1 MVSNLINDVNA
12 IVHAL
17 LSLIS
22 LVLLSHLSLPSH
34 RSTPSHRSPPVHKYL
49 DSDNSGTHDD
59 CVTNNI
65 DTFQALVDFLKQN
78 GNRQALLSESGG
90 GNTDSCKQL

>member
-1 MVSNLINDVNA
+1 MVSNLINNVNA
-12 IVHAL
+12 IVHGL
-17 LSLIS
+17 LSLIALVSPFSPVSS
-22 LVLLSHLSLPSH
+22 LFPVSPS
-34 RSTPSHRSPPVHKYL
+34 SPSVHKYL

>member
-1 MVSNLINDVNA
+1 MVSNLINNVNA
-12 IVHAL
+12 IFHGLPFPLVHGL
-17 LSLIS
+17 LSY
-22 LVLLSHLSLPSH
+22 LP
-34 RSTPSHRSPPVHKYL
+34 PPVHKYL

>member
-1 MVSNLINDVNA
+1 MVSNLINNVNA
-12 IVHAL
+12 IVHGL

-22 LVLLSHLSLPSH
+22 LVSPFSPVSSLFPVSLSSPS
-34 RSTPSHRSPPVHKYL
+34 VHKYL